1 MISNVSFWQTALKWQ
16 DKQEG
21 EEEKKKRTFGQKAKP
36 YKFQGCIAFVIM
48 FLFIFTD
55 LKKNQVICGFEFEF
69 FEFLCLLNIRLF
81 TDAHLVNIL
90 FYSVNFLCVVSRSI

>member
-48 FLFIFTD
+48 FLFIFTESWS
-55 LKKNQVICGFEFEF
+55 KSIIWTQHFETT
-69 FEFLCLLNIRLF
+69 LDNIIRIPF
-81 TDAHLVNIL
+81 
-90 FYSVNFLCVVSRSI
+90 S